1 MDTFLEKNEEL
12 GPEMTLSVFLYI
24 VSLHKNSVETNN
36 DIVLKLVEGVKIF
49 ARFFIL
55 QLFQHS

>member
-49 ARFFIL
+49 A
-55 QLFQHS
+55 